1 MKPNK
6 QCNEIEVVDDE
17 KLNQVHDKGTKT
29 VKLVNH
35 NKVGTNRI
43 QNIKISEIT
52 KLDDKTSVDLSIRW
66 RRWWR
71 TG

>member
-1 MKPNK
+1 M
-6 QCNEIEVVDDE
+6 VDDE

-43 QNIKISEIT
+43 QNIKTSEIA
-52 KLDDKTSVDLSIRW
+52 KLDDSSR
-66 RRWWR
+66 
-71 TG
+71 

>member
-17 KLNQVHDKGTKT
+17 NLNQVHDKGTKT

-43 QNIKISEIT
+43 QNIK
-52 KLDDKTSVDLSIRW
+52 TS
-66 RRWWR
+66 
-71 TG
+71 